1 MTEVEMFKTLFEG
14 RTDAYGSWEGGSVKS
29 IVTAETFAN
38 HLNGKEL
45 IGIYPLTLGNTVK
58 WGCSDI
64 DVDDIDS
71 ARNLQTAL
79 MVKGIP
85 SFVEKTRK
93 GFHVWV
99 FASDW
104 VSAAVMR
111 RAFLSAHEAIGLPAK
126 EVNPKQEETTGL
138 GNYVRLPYPNGIHVI
153 PENRYVLFDSDDIP
167 MTLSTFL
174 NSALTSRVSVNKLLP
189 LAEMHRPRNKVQLDN
204 LPVGASVQEALDH
217 VDGYVATIWRH
228 GPLDGSDRST
238 TLVRMVHKMRNLGTP
253 MNHAYVIL
261 VDADKRWGKFHLRT
275 DSVEHLVKIVEDVYG
290 LDTTGAFRP

>member
-1 MTEVEMFKTLFEG
+1 MTEIEMFKTLFEG

-29 IVTAETFAN
+29 VVTEETFAN
-38 HLNGKEL
+38 HLQGKEL

-79 MVKGIP
+79 QVKGIP

-99 FASDW
+99 FTSDW
-104 VSAAVMR
+104 VSGAVMR
-111 RAFLSAHEAIGLPAK
+111 RAFLSAHEAIGLPPK

-138 GNYVRLPYPNGIHVI
+138 GNYVRLPYPNGINVM
-153 PENRYVLFDSDDIP
+153 PENRYILFDQDDVP

-174 NSALTSRVSVNKLLP
+174 NSALISRVSLKTLLP
-189 LAEMHRPRNKVQLDN
+189 LAEMHRPRTKAHLDSLTVVQ
-204 LPVGASVQEALDH
+204 SVQEALDY
-217 VDGYVATIWRH
+217 VNPLVATIWRH
-228 GPLDGSDRST
+228 GPLDGRDRSN
-238 TLVRMVHKMRNLGTP
+238 TLCKMVYKMRDYGTP
-253 MNHAYVIL
+253 INYAYTVL
-261 VDADKRWGKFHLRT
+261 VDADKRWGKFHLRV
-275 DSVEHLVKIVEDVYG
+275 DAVEQLVKIVEDIYG
-290 LDTTGAFRP
+290 IDTTGAFRP

>member
-1 MTEVEMFKTLFEG
+1 MNEMEAFQSLFEG

-29 IVTAETFAN
+29 VVTAETFAN

-71 ARNLQTAL
+71 ARNLQTSL
-79 MVKGIP
+79 KVKDIP

-99 FASDW
+99 FANDW

-111 RAFLSAHEAIGLPAK
+111 RAFLSAHEAIGLPPK

-138 GNYVRLPYPNGIHVI
+138 GNYVRLPYPNGVNVM
-153 PENRYVLFDSDDIP
+153 PENRYVLFDADDTP
-167 MTLSTFL
+167 MTLSQFIYF
-174 NSALTSRVSVNKLLP
+174 AMDSRVPANKLLP
-189 LAEMHRPRNKVQLDN
+189 LAEMHRPKNKAQLDN
-204 LPVGASVQEALDH
+204 LPVGVSVQEALDH

-275 DSVEHLVKIVEDVYG
+275 DSVEQLVKIVEDVYG
-290 LDTTGAFRP
+290 LDMTGAFRP

>member
-1 MTEVEMFKTLFEG
+1 MTDLEAFQSLFEG

-29 IVTAETFAN
+29 VVTAETFAN
-38 HLNGKEL
+38 HLLGKEL

-71 ARNLQTAL
+71 ARNLQTSL
-79 MVKGIP
+79 KVKGIP

-99 FASDW
+99 FANDW

-111 RAFLSAHEAIGLPAK
+111 RAFLSAHEAIGLPPK

-138 GNYVRLPYPNGIHVI
+138 GNYVRLPYPNGVNVM
-153 PENRYVLFDSDDIP
+153 PENRYVLFDADDTP
-167 MTLSTFL
+167 MTLNQFIYF
-174 NSALTSRVSVNKLLP
+174 AMDARVPANKLLP
-189 LAEMHRPRNKVQLDN
+189 LAEMHRPRSKTQLDN

-217 VDGYVATIWRH
+217 VDGYIATIWRH

-238 TLVRMVHKMRNLGTP
+238 TLVRLVHKMHNLGTP
-253 MNHAYVIL
+253 INHAYVIL
-261 VDADKRWGKFHLRT
+261 ADADKRWGKFHLRT
-275 DSVEHLVKIVEDVYG
+275 DAVEHLVKIVEDVYG
-290 LDTTGAFRP
+290 VDTTGAFRP